1 MTDNVIPAST
11 KLAAKRGFIRTTA
24 QAAAATLTTGVSA
37 SIVLGVVTGQ
47 VELVPTVVTLGIALV
62 SPFIAGAASY
72 LSILSNGIPEDYTD
86 AAATTSKDEILA
98 NHAALTPTEKEADEQ
113 AALTRRQLR
122 DQ

>member
-72 LSILSNGIPEDYTD
+72 LSILSNGIPEDYEP
-86 AAATTSKDEILA
+86 AAI
-98 NHAALTPTEKEADEQ
+98 HQ
-113 AALTRRQLR
+113 HMQRG
-122 DQ
+122 